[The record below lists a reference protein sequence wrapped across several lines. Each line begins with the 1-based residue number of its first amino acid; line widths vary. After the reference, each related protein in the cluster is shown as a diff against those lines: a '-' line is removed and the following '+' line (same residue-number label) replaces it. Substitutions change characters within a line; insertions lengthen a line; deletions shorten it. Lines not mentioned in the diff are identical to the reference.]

1 MRLDDPPSAER
12 MEAIAP
18 STEALFIMSSVVI
31 PWLAQLQRDIQSDV
45 TRRRGART
53 VSESVGTR
61 QANVQGTVV
70 MAVRGGITVNCAI

>member
-1 MRLDDPPSAER
+1 

-45 TRRRGART
+45 TDAEVLALLVSPLGLDRRTFKGL
-53 VSESVGTR
+53 
-61 QANVQGTVV
+61 
-70 MAVRGGITVNCAI
+70 